1 MEEGAEKPA
10 RDWVIV
16 AAMALTVLW
25 LLIGLV
31 YVGSLVGFDRFATQP
46 VADLGSFLEGAF
58 APLAFLWLVIGLF
71 QQQRELSANNA
82 AIRQQSEALRKTA
95 EHAEA
100 QARAIAANELHARQD
115 TFMEQVALVG
125 RQCGVSMGFL
135 YGSSQGP
142 AGDGK
147 VTSEQFEAM
156 WTSYG
161 TGDPEIFGRAMIIL
175 DLRSETEDD
184 SYALFYG
191 TAIRTR
197 HTETFHHAYTRLLEH
212 GRDCDPDGMLTD
224 ALLGGGFGPTYRT
237 VLRLRERWLAEGR
250 PHDPFPGRP

>member
-1 MEEGAEKPA
+1 MEGSAQRRA
-10 RDWVIV
+10 RSWTIV
-16 AAMALTVLW
+16 AALALTVFW
-25 LLIGLV
+25 LLLGLL
-31 YVGSLVGFDRFATQP
+31 YVGSLVGFERFAVQP
-46 VADLGSFLEGAF
+46 IADLGSFLEGAF

-71 QQQRELSANNA
+71 QQQRELSANND
-82 AIRQQSEALRKTA
+82 AIRLQYEALRKTA

-115 TFMEQVALVG
+115 TFMEMVALVG

-142 AGDGK
+142 AGDGP
-147 VTSEQFEAM
+147 VTQEQFEAM

-161 TGDPEIFGRAMIIL
+161 TGDPEIFGRAMIVC
-175 DLRSETEDD
+175 DLRSKTEDE

-197 HTETFHHAYTRLLEH
+197 HTETFHHAYTRLLAH
-212 GRDCDPDGMLTD
+212 AKGCDPDGMITD
-224 ALLGGGFGPTYRT
+224 ALLGGGFGPTFRT
-237 VLRLRERWLAEGR
+237 VLRHRERWLAEGR
-250 PHDPFPGRP
+250 PDDPFAGPS